1 MTDGSIDF
9 TFLVASGAD
18 CAAFLGLV
26 PASCPIVLLRLL
38 APRGATG
45 FSAAMIC
52 RSEERR
58 VGNECGSTFKSWWL
72 PDREKQKSRRI
83 VSKSIQ
89 TISQRNK
96 YTIRDAKCSQ
106 ANE

>member
-45 FSAAMIC
+45 FSAAMIS
-52 RSEERR
+52 SEEHTSELQSLMRISYA
-58 VGNECGSTFKSWWL
+58 VFCW
-72 PDREKQKSRRI
+72 KQKRGTAPRRD
-83 VSKSIQ
+83 
-89 TISQRNK
+89 TTGTAHISTEFNTSTLI
-96 YTIRDAKCSQ
+96 YPVY
-106 ANE
+106 